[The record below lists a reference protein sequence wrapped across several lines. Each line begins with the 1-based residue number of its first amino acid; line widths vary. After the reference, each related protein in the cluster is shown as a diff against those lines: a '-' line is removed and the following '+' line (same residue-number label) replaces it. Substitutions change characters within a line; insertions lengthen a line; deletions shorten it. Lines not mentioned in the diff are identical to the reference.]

1 MVSIEKR
8 FVAAVVKMT
17 KGCRDARFCL
27 QDDVSA
33 RSSAATAPVRLR
45 EALFSDFNAV
55 MELQR
60 SCGLARDSFERWE
73 HLWQRNPALGQLQ
86 FERPIGWVLEAEGRL
101 VGYVGNIS
109 LLYRYGER
117 ALTAVTGCGFA
128 VEPAYRPMSLCL
140 VAAFYRQRSVDLYL
154 TTTAGEV
161 VGKIARAF
169 KSDPLPQADYKTLL
183 VWVLQPYP
191 FAQAVVRKLNL
202 KPAVSHVADMIA
214 SLAVG
219 TDKILRRRWPPRRSP
234 TRFVVHEVGISGI
247 GDDFQALWVE
257 KLKERPRL
265 FADRSP
271 AALRWH
277 FEIPP
282 DGATLRVLCCYKD
295 GKLAGYAV
303 INDRSEVNELRTS
316 IVADMLAK
324 QDDPEVLAALW
335 AAAYDHSK
343 HVGSDILEVSGFPHS
358 VREVIS
364 QWKPYLIKFSG
375 SPFYYRAADP
385 ILHKTLSDGMAW
397 YATPFDGDTTLS

>member
-1 MVSIEKR
+1 MVSIEKKV
-8 FVAAVVKMT
+8 VAAVLRMT
-17 KGCRDARFCL
+17 RGCREAPFCR
-27 QDDVSA
+27 QQEVGA
-33 RSSAATAPVRLR
+33 PSSAAVPPARLR
-45 EALFSDFNAV
+45 EARFSDFSAV
-55 MELQR
+55 TELQR
-60 SCGLARDSFERWE
+60 SCCLAPHSFENWE
-73 HLWQRNPALGQLQ
+73 RLWRRNPVLGQLQ
-86 FERPIGWVLEAEGRL
+86 SERPIGWVLEAEERL
-101 VGYVGNIS
+101 VGYLGNIS
-109 LLYRYGER
+109 LLYRYGDR
-117 ALTAVTGCGFA
+117 PLTAVTGCGFA

-169 KSDPLPQADYKTLL
+169 KSDPLPQPDYETLL
-183 VWVLQPYP
+183 VWVLQPYR

>member
-1 MVSIEKR
+1 MVSIEKKV
-8 FVAAVVKMT
+8 VAAVLRMT
-17 KGCRDARFCL
+17 SGCREVPFCRQ
-27 QDDVSA
+27 QDVGA
-33 RSSAATAPVRLR
+33 PSSTTVPPARLR
-45 EALFSDFNAV
+45 EARFSDFSAV
-55 MELQR
+55 TELQR
-60 SCGLARDSFERWE
+60 SCCLGPHSFENWE
-73 HLWQRNPALGQLQ
+73 RLWRNNPVLGQLQ

-101 VGYVGNIS
+101 VGYLGNIS
-109 LLYRYGER
+109 LLYHYGDR
-117 ALTAVTGCGFA
+117 PLTAVTGCGFA

-140 VAAFYRQRSVDLYL
+140 VAAFYRQKSVDLHL
-154 TTTAGEV
+154 TTTASEA
-161 VGKIARAF
+161 VGRIARAF
-169 KSDPLPQADYKTLL
+169 KSDPLPQVDYKTLL

-191 FAQAVVRKLNL
+191 FAQAVVRKLDL
-202 KPAVSHVADMIA
+202 KPAVSQVADMIA

-234 TRFVVHEVGISGI
+234 TRFVVNEVGISGI

-257 KLKERPRL
+257 KLKERRRL
-265 FADRSP
+265 LADRSP

-364 QWKPYLIKFSG
+364 QWKPYTIKFSG

-385 ILHKTLSDGMAW
+385 TLHKQLSDGMAW